1 MASKPPSPDDPTVA
15 SADDSVVPE
24 PDEKRLANAAN
35 RSGGDKPS
43 WSSPADDDD
52 EDEHDVED
60 DEDDEELVVFTAK
73 EAAGALATIYAFVK
87 PFLKH
92 YKKIERDA
100 NSTKTHRALVIL
112 NHTAKLMR
120 SERDH
125 QQSSVAWCR
134 MLQRVVPANVTVQTV
149 QRT

>member
-15 SADDSVVPE
+15 SADDPVVPE
-24 PDEKRLANAAN
+24 LEEKRLAKTAN
-35 RSGGDKPS
+35 RTGGSKPAA
-43 WSSPADDDD
+43 SSPADDDDD

-92 YKKIERDA
+92 YKKILTFVGLGVFVE
-100 NSTKTHRALVIL
+100 TL
-112 NHTAKLMR
+112 
-120 SERDH
+120 
-125 QQSSVAWCR
+125 
-134 MLQRVVPANVTVQTV
+134 
-149 QRT
+149 